1 MLNALITLYIF
12 ESFRAF
18 ISNDTVRIHL
28 LFSGFR
34 IYSEYIFKGYST
46 LTFIVW
52 AQIYAP

>member
-1 MLNALITLYIF
+1 MPLITLYVF
-12 ESFRAF
+12 ESFTVF
-18 ISNDTVRIHL
+18 ISNDTLRTYL
-28 LFSGFR
+28 LFSSFQ